1 MTELV
6 DVILGGTFHAAV
18 LFLVAAGLQLVFG
31 VQKIVNLACGSF
43 YALGAYFGITLMG
56 YAAAAGLSPWL
67 IFPGLLV
74 AGILIGLIG
83 PPIER
88 LLRYVY
94 GRDESF
100 QLLLTFALVLMFQD
114 VFRFV
119 WGSNP
124 RSLDSTYLIYG
135 TITSRDF
142 SVPVYNL
149 LVIAAAIAVAAGF
162 GAFLQRTNYG
172 RILRATAENRA
183 MAEALGVNVRRVYSV
198 VFTLGVVLALLPLA
212 VPPYYAGLM
221 IPFYGYAIALLGFNL
236 LFGYTG
242 LLSFG
247 HAMFLGFGAYG
258 AAVVAGVFGIN
269 SFEAVLVLVTLA
281 AMAAALPI
289 GFLCVRYVGIF
300 FGMLTLAFG
309 MLFHSFLFK
318 FYYLTGGDSGM
329 RVPRMNILG
338 LEFAKYNKIE
348 LLAGPFYY
356 YCLALVVIVGLL
368 MWRIVHSPFGLH
380 LKAVRDNA
388 RKAEYLGVHVRRCR
402 LVAFVISAAYGAAGG
417 AILGFRVGLAD
428 PELVYW
434 THSG

>member
-1 MTELV
+1 MIAFANILV
-6 DVILGGTFHAAV
+6 GGMFHAAV

-43 YALGAYFGITLMG
+43 YALGAYFGITFMG
-56 YAAAAGLSPWL
+56 YAAAAGVSPWL

-74 AGILIGLIG
+74 AGILIGFIG

-149 LVIAAAIAVAAGF
+149 LVIAAAIATAAGL

-183 MAEALGVNVRRVYSV
+183 MAEALGVDVGRVYAV
-198 VFTLGVVLALLPLA
+198 VFTLGTALGTT
-212 VPPYYAGLM
+212 AG
-221 IPFYGYAIALLGFNL
+221 
-236 LFGYTG
+236 
-242 LLSFG
+242 
-247 HAMFLGFGAYG
+247 
-258 AAVVAGVFGIN
+258 
-269 SFEAVLVLVTLA
+269 
-281 AMAAALPI
+281 
-289 GFLCVRYVGIF
+289 
-300 FGMLTLAFG
+300 
-309 MLFHSFLFK
+309 
-318 FYYLTGGDSGM
+318 
-329 RVPRMNILG
+329 
-338 LEFAKYNKIE
+338 
-348 LLAGPFYY
+348 
-356 YCLALVVIVGLL
+356 ALVVPTAAASLDMAIEFVIEAFAVVVIGGLGSMRGALAGALIVGLIRAYSL
-368 MWRIVHSPFGLH
+368 VLYPEAEVLAIYLIVIAVLLLRPAGLFG
-380 LKAVRDNA
+380 RP
-388 RKAEYLGVHVRRCR
+388 
-402 LVAFVISAAYGAAGG
+402 VA
-417 AILGFRVGLAD
+417 
-428 PELVYW
+428 
-434 THSG
+434 